1 MIFEPSNRLEVS
13 TPKGDG
19 IVWYLIDYGH
29 ESNTIYA
36 IIINETG
43 EINKKSVDSLR
54 NIYGSRM
61 IPKEIKRREG
71 EAPFMGADASD
82 TVKKLMKKSK
92 K

>member
-29 ESNTIYA
+29 ETDTIYA

-43 EINKKSVDSLR
+43 EIWQFTHKQIRAKANITFGR
-54 NIYGSRM
+54 NG
-61 IPKEIKRREG
+61 K
-71 EAPFMGADASD
+71 
-82 TVKKLMKKSK
+82 
-92 K
+92 